1 MAGERGLPKASSR
14 WGAADARALLA
25 DCRQRGLPLA
35 SYCRRR
41 RISYERLRR
50 WRSKLERERS
60 PREES
65 SDVDLRP
72 VRLMPSTTSD
82 LVIECADG
90 RSIRLAP
97 DFDPEALRRLLSVL
111 EA

>member
-1 MAGERGLPKASSR
+1 MARERGLPRTSSR
-14 WGAADARALLA
+14 WGASDAKALLA

-35 SYCRRR
+35 AYCRRR
-41 RISYERLRR
+41 KISYERLRR
-50 WRSKLERERS
+50 WRSKLEGQVS
-60 PREES
+60 PEETP
-65 SDVDLRP
+65 DVGLRP
-72 VRLMPSTTSD
+72 VRLLPSTASD
-82 LVIECADG
+82 LVIECGDG